1 MDSNNLNMLKEL
13 SRLPEY
19 KDTHPNPELYLAVVT
34 NNKAIVESILKQMD
48 GEHIPLCFNHESLLS
63 IALRAGNHDIALLL
77 AQNQPSD
84 LEIPDRAGD
93 VPLMLAVRRNLRLI
107 VKAFIQLGASV
118 DKKDE
123 QSGNTVLMWACYF
136 NYPEIV
142 ELILQRDIA
151 ELYKSNR
158 KNEIPLMVAIDG
170 GDESLIKFL
179 IIQDNEYKKT
189 NSGKHTPPTIAMKD
203 EEGRTALIRAVSNAK
218 EDSDS
223 NCTIISYLISQGS
236 DANAADNNKRTALN
250 YAEEKGFYK
259 IASNLPKRNTL
270 VDLEAKDYLGRT
282 ALARAFANNN
292 IREVYALIKAGSNVD
307 VDIRTE
313 YHEGPNSLTWAVI
326 KNNKE
331 LLITLLKAKAKIDN
345 CDQLGRAPLILAAE
359 VNDYEM
365 VSILVQFGANV
376 NYVPLILYKGEAA
389 LIKAIKNKNVPMVAV
404 LASAKDADMNVV
416 SADEQRKNALKL
428 AFESNKKA
436 IVDIILDI
444 TPVERLFEVLSDGTP
459 NEKEYVKEW
468 LKNTIYNGLS
478 SQSSAFND
486 KKRGPFMILMS
497 YLDVEPDQ
505 EEVPPVVLHSF
516 DTLSFSQNETNRS
529 NDPSKEE
536 NESPKG
542 NRPSPK
548 K

>member
-1 MDSNNLNMLKEL
+1 
-13 SRLPEY
+13 
-19 KDTHPNPELYLAVVT
+19 
-34 NNKAIVESILKQMD
+34 
-48 GEHIPLCFNHESLLS
+48 
-63 IALRAGNHDIALLL
+63 
-77 AQNQPSD
+77 
-84 LEIPDRAGD
+84 
-93 VPLMLAVRRNLRLI
+93 
-107 VKAFIQLGASV
+107 
-118 DKKDE
+118 
-123 QSGNTVLMWACYF
+123 
-136 NYPEIV
+136 
-142 ELILQRDIA
+142 
-151 ELYKSNR
+151 
-158 KNEIPLMVAIDG
+158 
-170 GDESLIKFL
+170 
-179 IIQDNEYKKT
+179 
-189 NSGKHTPPTIAMKD
+189 
-203 EEGRTALIRAVSNAK
+203 
-218 EDSDS
+218 
-223 NCTIISYLISQGS
+223 
-236 DANAADNNKRTALN
+236 
-250 YAEEKGFYK
+250 
-259 IASNLPKRNTL
+259 
-270 VDLEAKDYLGRT
+270 
-282 ALARAFANNN
+282 
-292 IREVYALIKAGSNVD
+292 
-307 VDIRTE
+307 
-313 YHEGPNSLTWAVI
+313 
-326 KNNKE
+326 
-331 LLITLLKAKAKIDN
+331 
-345 CDQLGRAPLILAAE
+345 LAAE